1 MEPTELCAPSACYV
15 GYTAKDIGTLG
26 GLRASVNAINDAGV
40 VVGWSELQSG
50 LHHAFRYSDGA
61 MLDLGTLPGDKES
74 YAVGTNE
81 AGEIVGTSVGIGIRA
96 FLWRPWVQPGV
107 PHMKDLGP
115 LAGARPGDVQAG
127 GINNNGEVVGRA
139 CCIGISSDVDVA
151 FRWTSAGMA
160 QLRGLY
166 AGAFDLNDE
175 GLAVGAVSM
184 ANQSSHAAK
193 ANCRQP
199 SAPAAVTLLRRC
211 WGGAG
216 SQYLRDHRGE
226 SPYGSGL
233 YGSGRDL
240 EKPPLRFLT
249 AA

>member
-1 MEPTELCAPSACYV
+1 MRRDRLLSGILVATAGLLAEGCSEAPTAPDADRGQMEPTELCAPSACYV

-107 PHMKDLGP
+107 PHVKDLGP

-166 AGAFDLNDE
+166 AGAFENPE
-175 GLAVGAVSM
+175 
-184 ANQSSHAAK
+184 QSSLAAT
-193 ANCRQP
+193 ALRV
-199 SAPAAVTLLRRC
+199 AGVTPVLEYRT
-211 WGGAG
+211 
-216 SQYLRDHRGE
+216 
-226 SPYGSGL
+226 
-233 YGSGRDL
+233 GRIQ
-240 EKPPLRFLT
+240 
-249 AA
+249 